1 MRKIAALGII
11 VGVLA
16 IVLVINSTSQNNN
29 IDPANSSL
37 QTSPTTAISDVK
49 ASFIIFTN
57 GTLRM
62 FSDPKY
68 HNLSPEVYIQRDNPS
83 IIHAKKPGIT
93 WADFFNTLPM
103 KLSIDCL
110 ITGTGQTFCSNE
122 SQKLKFYL
130 NGQLKP
136 NALEQSIKDG
146 DQLLVSFGDE
156 KDAEIEAQLQ
166 QAPEIK

>member
-1 MRKIAALGII
+1 MKKIAALGII
-11 VGVLA
+11 VGVLT
-16 IVLVINSTSQNNN
+16 IVLVINSTSQNN

-37 QTSPTTAISDVK
+37 QTSPTTTISDVK
-49 ASFIIFTN
+49 ASFVIFTN
-57 GTLRM
+57 GTLRI

-83 IIHAKKPGIT
+83 IIYVKKPGIT
-93 WADFFNTLPM
+93 WGNFFNSLPM
-103 KLSIDCL
+103 KLSQDCL

-122 SQKLKFYL
+122 SQKLKFYV

-156 KDAEIEAQLQ
+156 KDAEIDAQLQ
-166 QAPEIK
+166 QFVEIK